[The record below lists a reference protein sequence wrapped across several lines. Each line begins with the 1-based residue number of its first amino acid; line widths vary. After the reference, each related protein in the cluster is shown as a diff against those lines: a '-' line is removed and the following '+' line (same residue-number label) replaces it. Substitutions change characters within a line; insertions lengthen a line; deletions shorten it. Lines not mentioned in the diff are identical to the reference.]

1 MGIYVF
7 YLNDQHKI
15 IIFYGLCQVSNAV
28 LSVAERR
35 FFNIYTCE
43 VVSIVSDADKALT
56 HLL

>member
-15 IIFYGLCQVSNAV
+15 IIFYGLYQVINAV

-35 FFNIYTCE
+35 FFNLYTRE